1 MTNYHLTC
9 AWEDVDGV
17 VIMRPMGYLNDQTE
31 RGFEEVVTE
40 VGEACSRL
48 VLDASELVHVSSI
61 GFGTLLAISAELRRQ
76 GGDLRIAGLNA
87 SLTRALTL
95 AFGPYF
101 QLFAT
106 PEEAVRSFGAVA
118 LG

>member
-9 AWEDVDGV
+9 TWEDVDGV

-31 RGFEEVVTE
+31 RGFEQIVAE
-40 VGEACSRL
+40 VGAASPRI

-61 GFGTLLAISAELRRQ
+61 GFGTLLALAADLRRH
-76 GGDLRIAGLNA
+76 GGDMRLSGLNP

-106 PEEAVRSFGAVA
+106 PDEAVRSFGAVA
-118 LG
+118 A